1 MEQTVEEAEETTINT
16 GVKRQLKEQLGP
28 RRKIFPFILLKKIS
42 NFSTSNFFPAH
53 LLVKSK
59 KGKKNKTKKEKK
71 KLQIFSAK
79 KAKKPVLAKPKYNCR
94 YSNNVEKR

>member
-59 KGKKNKTKKEKK
+59 KGKKTKQRKK
-71 KLQIFSAK
+71 RKNCKFLAPK
-79 KAKKPVLAKPKYNCR
+79 KQKNPSWQSQSTIVDTPTM
-94 YSNNVEKR
+94 